1 MSNDKRAI
9 QLAGRLFLH
18 FDIEAL
24 TGLHIGGAFEG
35 VEIGG
40 VDKTVIRDPLTNR
53 PYIPGSSLR
62 GKVRSLIEKYTG
74 KKQNQRINQG
84 YIHSCDDA
92 AEYATCEVCRVFGVP
107 GEREFGTPARLV
119 VRDTHLDDDSARKL
133 DESGNTDLPY
143 TEVKVEVAIDRV
155 TSQANPRQIER
166 VPAGVKFTKGQMVYS
181 LYQGKFEFEVNK
193 QKQTGQLDP
202 QHDLDYFGIVLT
214 GLQLLEDDYLG
225 GHGARGAGRVRL
237 KNLRL
242 GFKAGS
248 VNGQP
253 YAADAEWLY
262 QEQEAEAPLADL
274 RKAWEERIKADLK
287 KRVQP
292 TA

>member
-1 MSNDKRAI
+1 MNDNKGHIR
-9 QLAGRLFLH
+9 LMGRLFLH

-62 GKVRSLIEKYTG
+62 GKVRSLVEKYTG

-84 YIHSCDDA
+84 YIHSCDDPK
-92 AEYATCEVCRVFGVP
+92 EYSTCEVCRVFGVP

-119 VRDTHLDDDSARKL
+119 VRDTHMDDESARKL

-166 VPAGVKFTKGQMVYS
+166 VPAGVTFAGGQMVYS
-181 LYQGKFEFEVNK
+181 LYQGEFKSGKDQNGK
-193 QKQTGQLDP
+193 LDP
-202 QHDLDYFGIVLT
+202 QQDVDHFDTVLM

-237 KNLRL
+237 KNMKL

-248 VNGQP
+248 VNGQSYP
-253 YAADAEWLY
+253 ADVEWLLK
-262 QEQEAEAPLADL
+262 EAATLADL
-274 RKAWEERIKADLK
+274 RKAWQEQIKADLK
-287 KRVQP
+287 KRVVVG
-292 TA
+292 

>member
-1 MSNDKRAI
+1 MSNNKGHIR
-9 QLAGRLFLH
+9 LAGRLFLH

-53 PYIPGSSLR
+53 PYLPGSSLR
-62 GKVRSLIEKYTG
+62 GKVRSLVEKYTG
-74 KKQNQRINQG
+74 RKQNQRINQG
-84 YIHSCDDA
+84 YIHSCDDP
-92 AEYATCEVCRVFGVP
+92 AEYPTCEVCQVFGVP

-119 VRDTHLDDDSARKL
+119 VRDMYMDDDSARKL

-166 VPAGVKFTKGQMVYS
+166 VPAGVTFAGGQMVYS
-181 LYQGKFEFEVNK
+181 LYQGQFEFEFNK

-202 QHDLDYFGIVLT
+202 QRDLDHFDTVLM

-237 KNLRL
+237 KNMKL

-248 VNGQP
+248 ANGQP
-253 YAADAEWLY
+253 YPADVEWL
-262 QEQEAEAPLADL
+262 EEAATLADL
-274 RKAWEERIKADLK
+274 RKAWEQNKANLK
-287 KRVQP
+287 KRLG
-292 TA
+292 

>member
-1 MSNDKRAI
+1 MSNNKGHIR
-9 QLAGRLFLH
+9 LAGRIFLH
-18 FDIEAL
+18 FDLEAL

-53 PYIPGSSLR
+53 PYLPGSSLR
-62 GKVRSLIEKYTG
+62 GKVRSLVEKYAG

-92 AEYATCEVCRVFGVP
+92 KEYSTCEVCQVFGVP

-119 VRDTHLDDDSARKL
+119 VRDMHMDADSARRL

-166 VPAGVKFTKGQMVYS
+166 VPAGVTFAGGQMVYS
-181 LYQGKFEFEVNK
+181 LFQGEFMFNK
-193 QKQTGQLDP
+193 DQQGRLDP
-202 QHDLDYFGIVLT
+202 QRDLDHFDTVLM

-237 KNLRL
+237 KNMKL
-242 GFKAGS
+242 GVKAGS
-248 VNGQP
+248 TNGQP
-253 YAADAEWLY
+253 YPTDVEWLK
-262 QEQEAEAPLADL
+262 EATTLADL
-274 RKAWEERIKADLK
+274 RKAWEQIKADLR
-287 KRVQP
+287 KRMP
-292 TA
+292 AA

>member
-1 MSNDKRAI
+1 MNDNKGHIR
-9 QLAGRLFLH
+9 LMGRLFLH

-62 GKVRSLIEKYTG
+62 GKVRSLVEKYTG

-84 YIHSCDDA
+84 YIHSCDDPK
-92 AEYATCEVCRVFGVP
+92 EYSTCEVCRVFGVP

-119 VRDTHLDDDSARKL
+119 VRDTHMDDESARKL

-166 VPAGVKFTKGQMVYS
+166 VPAGVTFAGGQMVYS
-181 LYQGKFEFEVNK
+181 LYQGEFKSGKDQNGK
-193 QKQTGQLDP
+193 LDP
-202 QHDLDYFGIVLT
+202 QQDVDHFDTVLM

-225 GHGARGAGRVRL
+225 GHGARGSGRVRL
-237 KNLRL
+237 KNMKL

-248 VNGQP
+248 ANGQP
-253 YAADAEWLY
+253 YPADVKWLKEAATLAE
-262 QEQEAEAPLADL
+262 L
-274 RKAWEERIKADLK
+274 RKAWQEQIKADLK
-287 KRVQP
+287 KRV
-292 TA
+292 AAG